1 MKVKTSITLTAELI
15 QVIDHFGK
23 DYKNRSDFI
32 ETAVRSFIEQLA
44 RSQQNVRDTG
54 IINRNA
60 ERLNAE
66 AEDVLGY
73 QARL

>member
-1 MKVKTSITLTAELI
+1 MKVKTSISLPAELI

-44 RSQQNVRDTG
+44 RGQQNVHDTG
-54 IINRNA
+54 IINRHA

-73 QARL
+73 QGRL

>member
-1 MKVKTSITLTAELI
+1 MKVKTSISLPAELI

-44 RSQQNVRDTG
+44 RSQQNVHDTG
-54 IINRNA
+54 IINRHA

-73 QARL
+73 QGRL